1 MPDSD
6 LFSVAQRGSIGV
18 CIAQLSELLQTV
30 RSFRVEPELVEE
42 LEETLQ
48 SLERATEARLPA
60 PPRNRL
66 TAALVQMLVLEEEL
80 RPKRLSA
87 YGAVQP
93 EAAIVLDQHIERL
106 TDLTN
111 AVIDRLERPRV

>member
-30 RSFRVEPELVEE
+30 RSFRVEPELLDE
-42 LEETLQ
+42 LEDALQ
-48 SLERATEARLPA
+48 SLEQATEARRPA